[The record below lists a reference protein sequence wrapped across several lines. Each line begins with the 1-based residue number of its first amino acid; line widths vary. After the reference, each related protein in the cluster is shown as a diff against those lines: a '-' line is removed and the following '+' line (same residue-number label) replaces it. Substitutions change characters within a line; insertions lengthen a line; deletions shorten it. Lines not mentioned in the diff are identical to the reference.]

1 MSIGLVTL
9 FMFVSMLGL
18 LAVGLPIAFS
28 LGSVAAIFTLFL
40 WGPDALFAIP
50 GIALAAMTN
59 FVLVALPLFIFMG
72 NVLERSGLA
81 DDLYQAMSRWLG
93 PLRGG
98 LAIGTVLIAALF
110 AAMVGVT
117 AVATVTLGL
126 IGIPSMLKRKYNKGI
141 ILGSIGAGG
150 ALGVLIPPSAPM
162 VVYAFLTGES
172 VGRMFMGGV
181 VPGLVLTALFV
192 AYIGIRCLLQ
202 PHMGPALP
210 KEERGT
216 FAQKI
221 TSLRAVILPVILVF
235 LVLGS
240 IFTGAATP
248 TEAAALGAAG
258 SLVCA
263 AVYRRLTWKMLKE
276 ANYQTLRLVGM
287 VMLIVSAATIFA
299 NVYNALGAPD
309 LIQSSIAK
317 LPVSRYVILVGIQIT
332 WFILGCLLDPIGI
345 MMITVPVYVP
355 LIKSLGFDPLWF
367 GVLFIVNMEMG
378 YLTPPFGFN
387 LFYLKGV
394 VPPEITMGDIYR
406 SVTPFVTLQAVGLVL
421 CILFPKIITWLP
433 SLMMG

>member
-1 MSIGLVTL
+1 
-9 FMFVSMLGL
+9 
-18 LAVGLPIAFS
+18 
-28 LGSVAAIFTLFL
+28 
-40 WGPDALFAIP
+40 
-50 GIALAAMTN
+50 
-59 FVLVALPLFIFMG
+59 
-72 NVLERSGLA
+72 
-81 DDLYQAMSRWLG
+81 
-93 PLRGG
+93 
-98 LAIGTVLIAALF
+98 
-110 AAMVGVT
+110 
-117 AVATVTLGL
+117 
-126 IGIPSMLKRKYNKGI
+126 
-141 ILGSIGAGG
+141 
-150 ALGVLIPPSAPM
+150 
-162 VVYAFLTGES
+162 
-172 VGRMFMGGV
+172 
-181 VPGLVLTALFV
+181 
-192 AYIGIRCLLQ
+192 
-202 PHMGPALP
+202 MGPALP

-216 FAQKI
+216 FVEKI
-221 TSLRAVILPVILVF
+221 ISLKAIVLPVMLVF

-248 TEAAALGAAG
+248 TEAAGLGAAG

-263 AVYRRLTWKMLKE
+263 AVYGRLTWKTLKE
-276 ANYQTLRLVGM
+276 ASYQTLRLVGM

-309 LIQSSIAK
+309 LIQSSISK
-317 LPVSRYVILVGIQIT
+317 LPIGRYTILVGIQIT

-406 SVTPFVTLQAVGLVL
+406 SVTPFVTLQAIGLVL
-421 CILFPKIITWLP
+421 CIVFPQIITWLP